1 MQYGTLTRSLS
12 TLGIARKNVR
22 RRPGRSACLIL
33 AVLLLSFFLC
43 AGSALFMGLSSGAE
57 SMANRL
63 GADVMVVPEG
73 YDPHVDSILLSGEPS
88 SFYLPGDVLEL
99 LGSVEG
105 IARMSPQVFLA
116 TLRASC
122 CSYPLQLIGVD
133 FDTDFIIKP
142 WLDGELRRALT
153 DGEAVVGCRVVG
165 ETGETLKFFGKEL
178 RIAGR
183 LHQTGMGFDAA
194 VFVTRPTIVALARE
208 AERIFKHPLTSDD
221 SLISAVMIKLESGH
235 DSVATAQEINRR
247 FNGRGIYALF
257 SKKFVNSIGANLAA
271 VSWVLKGVGALV
283 WLLAACVIA
292 LLFAVTLAE
301 RRREMGVLRALGA
314 SRGKLVC
321 LVLGEALLESLWG
334 ASLGVL
340 LAIAALATLASG
352 LASALRMPFL
362 LPSPLV
368 LSLLATG
375 SLATAV
381 LTGLLS
387 ALSAALRAGRTDISA
402 AMREA

>member
-12 TLGIARKNVR
+12 TLGIARRNVR
-22 RRPGRSACLIL
+22 RKPGRSACLIA

-73 YDPHVDSILLSGEPS
+73 YDPHVDSVLLSGEPS

-99 LGSVEG
+99 LRGVEG

-165 ETGETLKFFGKEL
+165 EPGETLKFFGKEL

-247 FNGRGIYALF
+247 FNDRGIYALF
-257 SKKFVNSIGANLAA
+257 SKKFVNNIGAGLAA

-368 LSLLATG
+368 LLLLTTG

-381 LTGLLS
+381 LTGLIS

>member
-12 TLGIARKNVR
+12 TLGIARRNVR
-22 RRPGRSACLIL
+22 RRPGRSACLIA

-99 LGSVEG
+99 LGGVEG

>member
-12 TLGIARKNVR
+12 TLGIARRNVR
-22 RRPGRSACLIL
+22 RRPGRSACLIA

-73 YDPHVDSILLSGEPS
+73 YDPHVDSVLLSGEPS

-99 LGSVEG
+99 LGGVEG

>member
-12 TLGIARKNVR
+12 TLGIARRNVR
-22 RRPGRSACLIL
+22 RRPGRSACLIA

-99 LGSVEG
+99 LGGVEG

-221 SLISAVMIKLESGH
+221 SLISAVMIKLGSGH

-301 RRREMGVLRALGA
+301 RRREMGVRRALGA

-352 LASALRMPFL
+352 LASALRKPFL

>member
-12 TLGIARKNVR
+12 TLGIARRNVR
-22 RRPGRSACLIL
+22 RRPGRSACLIA

-63 GADVMVVPEG
+63 GADIMVVPEG

-99 LGSVEG
+99 LGGVEG

-362 LPSPLV
+362 LSSPLV

>member
-1 MQYGTLTRSLS
+1 MTRSLS
-12 TLGIARKNVR
+12 TLGIARRNVR
-22 RRPGRSACLIL
+22 RRPGRSACLIA

-99 LGSVEG
+99 LGGVEG

>member
-12 TLGIARKNVR
+12 TLGIARRNVR
-22 RRPGRSACLIL
+22 RKPGRSACLIA

-73 YDPHVDSILLSGEPS
+73 YDPHVDSVLLSGEPS

-99 LGSVEG
+99 LRGVEG

-142 WLDGELRRALT
+142 WLDGELRRVLA

-165 ETGETLKFFGKEL
+165 EPGETLKFFGKEL

>member
-12 TLGIARKNVR
+12 TLGIARRNVR
-22 RRPGRSACLIL
+22 RKPGRSACLIA

-73 YDPHVDSILLSGEPS
+73 YDPHVDSVLLSGEPS

-99 LGSVEG
+99 LRGVEG

-247 FNGRGIYALF
+247 FNDRGIYALF

-368 LSLLATG
+368 LLLLTTG

-381 LTGLLS
+381 LTGLIS

>member
-12 TLGIARKNVR
+12 TLGIARRNVR
-22 RRPGRSACLIL
+22 RKPGRSACLIA

-73 YDPHVDSILLSGEPS
+73 YDPHVDSVLLSGEPS

-99 LGSVEG
+99 LRGVEG

-368 LSLLATG
+368 LLLLTTG

>member
-12 TLGIARKNVR
+12 TLGIARRNVR
-22 RRPGRSACLIL
+22 RKPGRSACLIA

-73 YDPHVDSILLSGEPS
+73 YDPHVDSVLLSGEPS

-99 LGSVEG
+99 LRGVEG

-165 ETGETLKFFGKEL
+165 EPGETLKFFGKEL

-221 SLISAVMIKLESGH
+221 SLISAVMLKLKSGH

>member
-12 TLGIARKNVR
+12 TLGIARRNVR
-22 RRPGRSACLIL
+22 RRPGRSACLIA

-63 GADVMVVPEG
+63 GADIMVVPEG

-99 LGSVEG
+99 LGGVEG

>member
-1 MQYGTLTRSLS
+1 MQCGALARSLS
-12 TLGIARKNVR
+12 TLGIARRNVR
-22 RRPGRSACLIL
+22 RRPGRSACLIA

-73 YDPHVDSILLSGEPS
+73 YDPHVDSVLLSGKPS
-88 SFYLPGDVLEL
+88 SFYLPGDALEL
-99 LGSVEG
+99 LRGVEG

-165 ETGETLKFFGKEL
+165 EPGETLKFFGKEL

-221 SLISAVMIKLESGH
+221 SLISAVMLKLKSGH

-257 SKKFVNSIGANLAA
+257 SKKFVNSIGASLAA

-314 SRGKLVC
+314 SRGKLVR
-321 LVLGEALLESLWG
+321 LVLGEALLEGLWG

-352 LASALRMPFL
+352 LASALHMPFL
-362 LPSPLV
+362 LPSPLA
-368 LSLLATG
+368 LSLLAAG

-402 AMREA
+402 AMREV

>member
-1 MQYGTLTRSLS
+1 
-12 TLGIARKNVR
+12 
-22 RRPGRSACLIL
+22 
-33 AVLLLSFFLC
+33 
-43 AGSALFMGLSSGAE
+43 
-57 SMANRL
+57 MANRL

-99 LGSVEG
+99 LGGVEG

-122 CSYPLQLIGVD
+122 CSYPLQLIGVE

-387 ALSAALRAGRTDISA
+387 ALSVALRAGRTDISA

>member
-12 TLGIARKNVR
+12 TLGIARRNVR
-22 RRPGRSACLIL
+22 RKPGRSACLIA

-73 YDPHVDSILLSGEPS
+73 YDPHVDSVLLSGEPS

-99 LGSVEG
+99 LRGVEG

-165 ETGETLKFFGKEL
+165 EPGETLKFFGKEL

-247 FNGRGIYALF
+247 FNDRGIYALF
-257 SKKFVNSIGANLAA
+257 SKKFVNNIGANLAA

-314 SRGKLVC
+314 SRGKLVR

-340 LAIAALATLASG
+340 LAIAALVTLASG

-368 LSLLATG
+368 LLLLTTG

-381 LTGLLS
+381 LTGLIS

>member
-12 TLGIARKNVR
+12 TLGIARRNVR
-22 RRPGRSACLIL
+22 RKPGRSACLIA

-73 YDPHVDSILLSGEPS
+73 YDPHVDSVLLSGEPS

-99 LGSVEG
+99 LRGVEG

-221 SLISAVMIKLESGH
+221 SLISAVMLKLKSGH